1 MFRISLC
8 VLLFGLTM
16 LGQQPA
22 AKKAATATATTPKHL
37 TVDQVIAM
45 VKAGLSDDVIITKL
59 HKENHAFDLE
69 SDELIRLKGANVSDA
84 VVKVMLDPMATP
96 APAAPA
102 AAAPQQII
110 VTPGLPGM
118 VGVTG
123 ARASGATPAPGTN
136 ANGDPNDPM
145 MPHDSGIY
153 LYTKDH
159 DGKPQMIVL
168 ERAAYTGA
176 KTGGMIGSAL
186 TYGIKKVKTKA
197 VIAGAKSNIR
207 VADTSPV
214 FYFYFDDKQAGLGKT
229 YFGVGNLSNPNQ
241 FALLKL
247 EVKGSNRETV
257 IGAYSSLGSSSGEDT
272 KAMVQFKSE
281 RIRPGLYK
289 VTVNDIAQGEYCFL
303 ASGGAGTV
311 ATGPYGGMATTNT
324 SGTDIFDF
332 GASVN

>member
-1 MFRISLC
+1 MFHIRLC
-8 VLLFGLTM
+8 VIFLLALSIW
-16 LGQQPA
+16 GQQSA
-22 AKKAATATATTPKHL
+22 AKKAAPKQL

-59 HKENHAFDLE
+59 HKEDHPFDLE
-69 SDELIRLKGANVSDA
+69 SDDLIRLKQANVSDA
-84 VVKVMLDPMATP
+84 VVKVMLDPKATP
-96 APAAPA
+96 AAAPA
-102 AAAPQQII
+102 AAPAPQQVII
-110 VTPGLPGM
+110 SPGLPGM

-153 LYTKDH
+153 IYTKDH
-159 DGKPQMIVL
+159 EGKPQMVVL

-197 VIAGAKSNIR
+197 VIAGPKSSIR

-289 VTVNDIAQGEYCFL
+289 VSVDNLKEGEYCFM
-303 ASGGAGTV
+303 ASGGGAV
-311 ATGPYGGMATTNT
+311 ATGPYGAMATSTN
-324 SGTDIFDF
+324 STDIFDF

>member
-1 MFRISLC
+1 MLLLRIFA
-8 VLLFGLTM
+8 VLLVATGLWA
-16 LGQQPA
+16 QQA
-22 AKKAATATATTPKHL
+22 ATKKATASKTL
-37 TVDQVIAM
+37 TVDQVISM

-59 HKENHAFDLE
+59 RKENHAFDLD
-69 SDELIRLKGANVSDA
+69 SDDLIKLKTAHVSDG
-84 VVKVMLDPMATP
+84 VVKVMLDPTASA
-96 APAAPA
+96 APPQAAPA
-102 AAAPQQII
+102 AVPQQVI
-110 VTPGLPGM
+110 VAPGVPGGL
-118 VGVTG
+118 VGIGGT
-123 ARASGATPAPGTN
+123 ARASGATPAPGTE

-145 MPHDSGIY
+145 TPHDSGIY
-153 LYTKDH
+153 LFTKDR
-159 DGKPQMIVL
+159 DGKPQMVVL

-197 VIAGAKSNIR
+197 VIAGAKANQR
-207 VADTSPV
+207 VADHSPV

-281 RIRPGLYK
+281 RVRPGLYK
-289 VTVNDIAQGEYCFL
+289 VTVADMNEGEYCFM
-303 ASGGAGTV
+303 ASGENVV
-311 ATGPYGGMATTNT
+311 AAGPYGAATSRAN
-324 SGTDIFDF
+324 SADLFDF
-332 GASVN
+332 GVGFN

>member
-1 MFRISLC
+1 MVKIRLC
-8 VLLFGLTM
+8 VIFLLGLM
-16 LGQQPA
+16 VWAQQPA
-22 AKKAATATATTPKHL
+22 AKKASTAPKQL
-37 TVDQVIAM
+37 TVDQVISM

-59 HKENHAFDLE
+59 RQQDHPFDLE
-69 SDELIRLKGANVSDA
+69 SDELIKLKNANVSDA
-84 VVKVMLDPMATP
+84 VVKVMMDPKSQ
-96 APAAPA
+96 PAAPQA
-102 AAAPQQII
+102 QPQQVI
-110 VTPGLPGM
+110 VAPGIPGI
-118 VGVTG
+118 VGVRGTQ
-123 ARASGATPAPGTN
+123 ASGATPAPGTN

-153 LYTKDH
+153 LYTKDR
-159 DGKPQMIVL
+159 DGKPKMVVL

-176 KTGGMIGSAL
+176 KTGGALGSAL
-186 TYGIKKVKTKA
+186 TYGIKKIKTKA
-197 VIAGAKSNIR
+197 VIAGAKAQIR
-207 VADTSPV
+207 VQDTSPV

-247 EVKGSNRETV
+247 EVKGQNRETT

-289 VTVNDIAQGEYCFL
+289 VTVDSIGEGEYCFL
-303 ASGGAGTV
+303 ASGGEGTV
-311 ATGPYGGMATTNT
+311 TTGPYGGMATART
-324 SGTDIFDF
+324 GATDIFDF